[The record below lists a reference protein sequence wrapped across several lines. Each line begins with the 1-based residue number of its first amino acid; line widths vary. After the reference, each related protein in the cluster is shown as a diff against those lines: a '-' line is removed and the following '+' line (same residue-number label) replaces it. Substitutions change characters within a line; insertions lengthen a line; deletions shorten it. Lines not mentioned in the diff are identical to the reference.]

1 MEAAVTAD
9 LLALLLNFLTGP
21 ALARAAP
28 HQNALRPG
36 APSPDS
42 DTTASAGEAIACIE
56 ASLGGRKARM
66 WRAAD
71 PFLLAN
77 GPAS

>member
-1 MEAAVTAD
+1 MTAD
-9 LLALLLNFLTGP
+9 LLALLLPFLTGP

-28 HQNALRPG
+28 HQNARRLC
-36 APSPDS
+36 APSPES
-42 DTTASAGEAIACIE
+42 DATASAGEAIACIE
-56 ASLGGRKARM
+56 ASLRGRKARI